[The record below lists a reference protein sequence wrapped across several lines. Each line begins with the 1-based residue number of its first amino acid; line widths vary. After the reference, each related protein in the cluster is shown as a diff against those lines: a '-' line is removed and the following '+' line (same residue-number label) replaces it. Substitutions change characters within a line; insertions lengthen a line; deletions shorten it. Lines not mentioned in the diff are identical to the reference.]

1 MNSPT
6 TKTKWQLAEKLAEQA
21 EREGHIPQPVVT
33 EIVRALESREPSHL
47 VALIAAFWRDANAGI
62 SGHAALDP
70 MTNRAA
76 AFSPPAPTVP
86 PAITGPYPDSDLWV
100 DADWP
105 DKLMQQGALVNAT
118 VFRDAMSWSR
128 QALSKALNEHRVF
141 YVSRGSKRL
150 YPTFFASTAYDTAQ
164 VQAVS
169 RVLGGLPG
177 ESKMLFFTAP
187 KLSLDQQSPL
197 QLLAKGQVE
206 PVLNA
211 AHAFAER

>member
-1 MNSPT
+1 MNAST
-6 TKTKWQLAEKLAEQA
+6 TKAKWQLAEELAEQA

-33 EIVRALESREPSHL
+33 EIVRAVESREPSQL
-47 VALIAAFWRDANAGI
+47 VALIASFWRDANTGI
-62 SGHAALDP
+62 SAHSPLSKA
-70 MTNRAA
+70 TNRAA
-76 AFSPPAPTVP
+76 AFNPPAPTVP
-86 PAITGPYPDSDLWV
+86 PAITGAYPDSSLWL

-105 DKLMQQGALVNAT
+105 DKLVQQGALVSAT

-150 YPTFFASTAYDTAQ
+150 YPTFFVSTTYDTAQ
-164 VQAVS
+164 VQATS
-169 RVLGGLPG
+169 RALGGLPG

-187 KLSLDQQSPL
+187 KLSLNQESPL
-197 QLLAKGQVE
+197 QLLAKGQLE
-206 PVLNA
+206 PVLKA